1 MATQQKGSRRANA
14 LKGRELRVH
23 LEEASGAPA
32 DVVYNLLA
40 EIGTHLE
47 WAGTMQPKETFRL
60 LSIEAPEGP
69 ASVGTEFS
77 STGADPMGRFA
88 DSSVVTEAS
97 RPGVFEF
104 VTEARIS
111 TKKGNVIE
119 WTNIHRYEIAPRAQG
134 CRISYMLRVVR
145 ISELPGEM
153 AMFRIPGLRSL
164 GLKISG
170 SFARR
175 GLRNLALLAEERR
188 RSVLKGGQDGQG
200 VEVECF

>member
-1 MATQQKGSRRANA
+1 MATQQKARGRAGA

-32 DVVYNLLA
+32 EVVYDLIA
-40 EIGTHLE
+40 DIRTHLE
-47 WAGTMQPKETFRL
+47 WAGTRQPKEHFRL

-69 ASVGTEFS
+69 ALVGTEFN
-77 STGADPMGRFA
+77 STGADPMGRFT

-97 RPGVFEF
+97 RPGLFEF
-104 VTEARIS
+104 VTEARLS
-111 TKKGNVIE
+111 MKKGKVVD
-119 WTNIHRYEIAPRAQG
+119 WTNIHRYEIATSIDG
-134 CRISYMLRVVR
+134 CLISYTLRVVR

-153 AMFRIPGLRSL
+153 AMFRIRGLRSV

-175 GLRNLALLAEERR
+175 GVRNLARLAEERT
-188 RSVLKGGQDGQG
+188 
-200 VEVECF
+200 EVR

>member
-1 MATQQKGSRRANA
+1 MVTRQKASGRAGA

-32 DVVYNLLA
+32 EVVFDLIADLR
-40 EIGTHLE
+40 THLE
-47 WAGTMQPKETFRL
+47 WAGTRQPKKHFRL
-60 LSIEAPEGP
+60 LSIEAPEGL

-97 RPGVFEF
+97 RPGLFEF
-104 VTEARIS
+104 VTEARLS
-111 TKKGNVIE
+111 MKKGKVVE
-119 WTNIHRYEIAPRAQG
+119 WTNIHRYEIASRDGG
-134 CRISYMLRVVR
+134 CRISYTLRVVR

-153 AMFRIPGLRSL
+153 AMFRIPGLRSV

-175 GLRNLALLAEERR
+175 GLRNLARLAEERT
-188 RSVLKGGQDGQG
+188 
-200 VEVECF
+200 EVR